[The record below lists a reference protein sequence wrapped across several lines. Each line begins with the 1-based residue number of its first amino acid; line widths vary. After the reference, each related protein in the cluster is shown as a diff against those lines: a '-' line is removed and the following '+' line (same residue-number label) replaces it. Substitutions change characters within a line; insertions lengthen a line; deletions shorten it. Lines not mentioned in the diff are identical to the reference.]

1 MTIADVDAIFALFD
15 RFGDEE
21 YGEAVTQR
29 EHALQV
35 AYFAREAG
43 EDDTLV
49 AAALLHD
56 VGQLLDGAGAV
67 AEREDRNARHE
78 IGGANLLKGLFGE
91 EILAP
96 IRLHVAA
103 KRYLCAVEPGYLD
116 ALSAASAL
124 SLSLQGGPFSA
135 RQAERFGRLPYAQEA
150 IRLRRYDDLGK
161 EVDLV
166 VPALDTYRDMIE
178 TLSL

>member
-1 MTIADVDAIFALFD
+1 MTNDVDAIFALFD

-21 YGEAVTQR
+21 YGEAVSQR

-35 AYFAREAG
+35 AHFAREAG
-43 EDDTLV
+43 EGDALV

-56 VGQLLDGAGAV
+56 VGQLLEGAGAA
-67 AEREDRNARHE
+67 AEDEGRDARHE
-78 IGGANLLKGLFGE
+78 RSGANFLRGMFSE

-103 KRYLCAVEPGYLD
+103 KRYLCAVEAGYLRT
-116 ALSAASAL
+116 LSAASAL

-135 RQAERFGRLPYAQEA
+135 RQAVRFERLPHAREA

-161 EVDLV
+161 EVELV
-166 VPALDTYRDMIE
+166 VPALATYRDMIE
-178 TLSL
+178 TLRL